1 MPIPN
6 RPLLWLAAAWL
17 LLGLAALG
25 LPELVTL
32 WQFAGLALLL
42 AGLADYLAGR
52 QRRGSIGIQREV
64 PHAFPV
70 GTWQTVHLR
79 LTTQTRLCGWLSD
92 RHPQAFPDNGLPLFF
107 QLEPGR
113 WLRVGYRLLITGR
126 GRQTFTAVDLRLC
139 SPLRLWLIPETLAV
153 KSEVRVYP
161 DYARI
166 ADYTLLAT
174 DNRLSQI
181 GVLQRR
187 RRGEGMEF
195 HQLRDYR
202 QEDSPRQIDW
212 KASSRMGRLISREY
226 QDERD
231 QQIVFLLDCGS
242 RMRSRDGELSHFDHT
257 LNAVLLL
264 AYVALGQ
271 GDAVGLSTFG
281 HEHPRFLPP
290 KKSVATVNRLL
301 NTVYDLEPTLQTP
314 DYLTAAENL
323 LKRLSKRTLIIL
335 VTNIRDE
342 DDDTLGPA
350 LNLLRKR
357 HAVTL
362 ASLKE
367 AVLEELITAPVMDF
381 DTALTRAA
389 ALEYARARQ
398 RQTTLFRHNGIQI
411 VDVGPSQLPVAL
423 INHYW
428 ERKRAGAI

>member
-6 RPLLWLAAAWL
+6 KPLLWLCAAWFA
-17 LLGLAALG
+17 LGLAAVVS
-25 LPELVTL
+25 P
-32 WQFAGLALLL
+32 GLALAWKIAGAALL
-42 AGLADYLAGR
+42 VVALADLFAGR
-52 QRRGSIGIQREV
+52 QRRGSVSVSREV
-64 PHAFPV
+64 HHALPV
-70 GTWQTVHLR
+70 GTWQTVYLR
-79 LTTQTRLCGWLSD
+79 LTAKVRICGWLSD
-92 RHPQAFPDNGLPLFF
+92 RHPPEFGDIGLPLFF
-107 QLEPGR
+107 RLEPGR
-113 WLRVGYRLLITGR
+113 WLKAGYRILVTER
-126 GRQTFTAVDLRLC
+126 GRQEFTAVDLRLC
-139 SPLRLWLIPETLAV
+139 SPLRLWLIAETLPV
-153 KSEVRVYP
+153 TSSVRVYP
-161 DYARI
+161 DFARI
-166 ADYTLLAT
+166 TQYTLLAT

-242 RMRSRDGELSHFDHT
+242 RMRARDSELSHFDHT
-257 LNAVLLL
+257 LNAILLL
-264 AYVALGQ
+264 SYVALGQ

-281 HEHPRFLPP
+281 HEHPRYLPP

-301 NTVYDLEPTLQTP
+301 NTVYDLQPTLQTP
-314 DYLTAAENL
+314 DYLVAAESL
-323 LKRLSKRTLIIL
+323 LKHLSKRTLIIL
-335 VTNIRDE
+335 VTNVRDE

-350 LNLLRKR
+350 MTLLRRR

-367 AVLEELITAPVMDF
+367 TVLDELIEAPVTDF

-389 ALEYARARQ
+389 SLEYLHARR
-398 RQTTLFRHNGIQI
+398 RQTAILRHGGVQI
-411 VDVGPSQLPVAL
+411 VDVRPHQLPVAL

-428 ERKRAGAI
+428 ERKRAGAL

>member
-1 MPIPN
+1 MAIPAC
-6 RPLLWLAAAWL
+6 RFFFRL
-17 LLGLAALG
+17 
-25 LPELVTL
+25 EL
-32 WQFAGLALLL
+32 
-42 AGLADYLAGR
+42 
-52 QRRGSIGIQREV
+52 
-64 PHAFPV
+64 
-70 GTWQTVHLR
+70 
-79 LTTQTRLCGWLSD
+79 
-92 RHPQAFPDNGLPLFF
+92 
-107 QLEPGR
+107 GR
-113 WLRVGYRLLITGR
+113 WLKAGYRILVTER
-126 GRQTFTAVDLRLC
+126 GRQEFSAVDLRLC
-139 SPLRLWLIPETLAV
+139 SPLRLWLIAETLPV
-153 KSEVRVYP
+153 TSSVRVYP
-161 DYARI
+161 DFARI
-166 ADYTLLAT
+166 TQYTLLAT

-242 RMRSRDGELSHFDHT
+242 RMRARDGELSHFDHT
-257 LNAVLLL
+257 LNAMLLL
-264 AYVALGQ
+264 SYVALGQ

-281 HEHPRFLPP
+281 HEHPRYLPP

-301 NTVYDLEPTLQTP
+301 NTVYDLQPTLQTP
-314 DYLTAAENL
+314 DYLVAAESL
-323 LKRLSKRTLIIL
+323 LKHLSKRTLIIL
-335 VTNIRDE
+335 VTNVRDE
-342 DDDTLGPA
+342 DDDTLSPA
-350 LNLLRKR
+350 MTLLRRR

-367 AVLEELITAPVMDF
+367 TVLDELIEAPVTDF

-389 ALEYARARQ
+389 SLEYLHSRR
-398 RQTTLFRHNGIQI
+398 RQTAILRHGGVQI
-411 VDVGPSQLPVAL
+411 VDVSPHQLPVAL